1 MSRTPARS
9 PNLSESGPQLLRSLS
24 KGDDERVA
32 ILQVDVNDPFG
43 QVNMDRTQQFLNR
56 FNELEQFLREA
67 TNSKREVPFGGL
79 ISREATRNA
88 SVRRYERDLREFA
101 DLRNAIV
108 HEHPRGHVIADITQE
123 ALDEFTS
130 IVDQITAPELVYPLF
145 RRDITV
151 YTEDDPLTNAI
162 TDLWETGHSQV
173 IARVDRMLTLLSFAG
188 ITRWL
193 GSQVNGAA
201 IDLTDATV
209 GDALTYEEEGGIAF
223 LSRRASV
230 DEARELFLS
239 FPTKRRQRLRAIV
252 ITENG
257 QPVEAPLGIITPSD
271 LVELED

>member
-1 MSRTPARS
+1 
-9 PNLSESGPQLLRSLS
+9 
-24 KGDDERVA
+24 
-32 ILQVDVNDPFG
+32 
-43 QVNMDRTQQFLNR
+43 MDRTQQFLNR
-56 FNELEQFLREA
+56 FNELEQFLREE

-79 ISREATRNA
+79 IGRGATQNA
-88 SVRRYERDLREFA
+88 AVRRHERDLREFA

-123 ALDEFTS
+123 ALDEFNG
-130 IVDQITAPELVYPLF
+130 IVERISEPEHVYPLF

-151 YTEDDPLTNAI
+151 YKEDDPLTKAI

-173 IARVDRMLTLLSFAG
+173 IVRVDRMLTLLSYAG

-193 GSQVNGAA
+193 GSQVNGDS
-201 IDLTDATV
+201 IDLTDASV
-209 GDALTYEEEGGIAF
+209 GDALTFEEEGGIAF
-223 LSRRASV
+223 LPRSASV

-239 FPTKRRQRLRAIV
+239 FPAKRSQRLRAVV

-257 QPVEAPLGIITPSD
+257 RPAETPLGIITPSD